1 MSKKRL
7 QKPYSAAELLYSYR
21 YMDMSKLAGNA
32 SVTVTLPAAKFD
44 VDTMVQFFKATA
56 KSGIQAL
63 QPNCVNIEDLIAAKK
78 EPEKYGH
85 IIVRV
90 CGFSAPFVSLSEKYQ
105 DELITRMM
113 SEV

>member
-1 MSKKRL
+1 
-7 QKPYSAAELLYSYR
+7 
-21 YMDMSKLAGNA
+21 MDMSKLAGNA

-44 VDTMVQFFKATA
+44 VDTMVQFFKAAA

-90 CGFSAPFVSLSEKYQ
+90 CGFSAPFVSLSEQYQ
-105 DELITRMM
+105 DEIITRMM